1 MYASH
6 ARTGVLRYPLDWS
19 RLLPF
24 LRWRDRVTRQNSRDD
39 ALSGLTGALIVLPQ
53 AAAVILS
60 TTEVLLDDERLSDK
74 QKTRIGRIE
83 RAASDMT
90 SEGAG
95 IAVAGQAHLR
105 PLWLAGAPRKRRR
118 PWHHGHGRFRLSGV
132 QGIAA

>member
-53 AAAVILS
+53 AVAVILS

-74 QKTRIGRIE
+74 QKTRRGRIE
-83 RAASDMT
+83 RA
-90 SEGAG
+90 G
-95 IAVAGQAHLR
+95 IGLSLV
-105 PLWLAGAPRKRRR
+105 KRICDRYGWR
-118 PWHHGHGRFRLSGV
+118 VRLESGEGHGTTVTVDFS
-132 QGIAA
+132 

>member
-6 ARTGVLRYPLDWS
+6 GRTGVLRYPLDWS

-39 ALSGLTGALIVLPQ
+39 ALSGLIGALIVLPQ
-53 AAAVILS
+53 AVAVILN

-83 RAASDMT
+83 RAARDMT
-90 SEGAG
+90 SEGGG
-95 IAVAGQAHLR
+95 IGLSLV
-105 PLWLAGAPRKRRR
+105 KRICDRYGWR
-118 PWHHGHGRFRLSGV
+118 VRLESGEVHGTTVTVNFS
-132 QGIAA
+132 